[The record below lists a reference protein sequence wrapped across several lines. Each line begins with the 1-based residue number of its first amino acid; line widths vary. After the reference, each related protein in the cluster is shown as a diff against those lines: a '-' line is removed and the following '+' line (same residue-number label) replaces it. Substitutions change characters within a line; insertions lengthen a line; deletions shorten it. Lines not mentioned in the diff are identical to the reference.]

1 MRKLAIVALMALA
14 LPEAAA
20 CREFSLPSGRT
31 AADVFVQAEPLNL
44 ARAACRGD
52 RAEVATLVENG
63 ADPNDTGKEGV
74 TVLAWALA
82 CDNTEGVEALLKAGA
97 DPNKLVGGKVPPAFF
112 TVSRKTASLQILL
125 KYGADPDGVDEE
137 GDDSLLMAAVQH
149 AAAGGGWE
157 NFNLLIHSGANIN
170 FSPTGISTVATVAA
184 GLVQYD
190 KVVELLDLGYN
201 YRLDYLGL
209 LIQTPDEP
217 SQEIFRRKA
226 VTILKSRG
234 VIFPVKRPGE

>member
-20 CREFSLPSGRT
+20 CREYSLPSGRT

-112 TVSRKTASLQILL
+112 SFIRKTETLQILL
-125 KYGADPDGVDEE
+125 KHGANLNGLDRE
-137 GDDSLLMAAVQH
+137 GDDSLLMAAFEH
-149 AAAGGGWE
+149 SDNSGIWE
-157 NFNLLIHSGANIN
+157 NFYLLIHSGADIN

-184 GLVQYD
+184 NSVRYD
-190 KVVELLDLGYN
+190 KVVELLEMGYSYQLN
-201 YRLDYLGL
+201 DLGL